1 MSKRDAIII
10 SVLVNAGLLA
20 ILFITAIKSD
30 PEQFAMDTDYEKT
43 FHEENAPIAMVEKNK
58 AVIVEEAPLI
68 VTSPLDEVDKVL
80 QDYLPQ
86 SKTKADVV
94 RVEEPSRAFKPQDRS
109 EKFIEITVKRGDA
122 LEKIAR
128 THGTSVEALRKANR
142 LTTDKLKIGQVLRIP
157 QASKTQTAKEPTK
170 VEPVESTLNKQYY
183 TVKSGDNPWKIA
195 KQFNVK
201 FDDLLDLNHLDEEKA
216 RNLKVGDR
224 IRVK

>member
-30 PEQFAMDTDYEKT
+30 PEQFAMDTDYEKS
-43 FHEENAPIAMVEKNK
+43 FVEESAPIAIAEKNK
-58 AVIVEEAPLI
+58 TTAAETPLI

-86 SKTKADVV
+86 SKAKEEVV
-94 RVEEPSRAFKPQDRS
+94 RIEEPSRAVKSQDRS
-109 EKFIEITVKRGDA
+109 EKYIEITVKRGDA

-128 THGTSVEALRKANR
+128 THGISVEALRKANR

-157 QASKTQTAKEPTK
+157 QAAQAQKIKETKK
-170 VEPVESTLNKQYY
+170 VEPVESTLDKQYY

-201 FDDLLDLNHLDEEKA
+201 FDDLLDLNNLDEEKA